1 MVLDRVS
8 ELENEEYMSMTQEE
22 RDSIN
27 EIFEMLK
34 AQQSSDISTDS
45 VDPSTLDLAA
55 KHGDIEREQEAYE
68 EMPMIDVE
76 TIARKWANV
85 YELALPADLEGGYDA
100 ANNRILISDRL
111 TPIQRRCVLAHE
123 ISHAR
128 HHDVGCK
135 CDSATERRADMEA
148 ARMLVNQLEYQSAE
162 IIFDGDECAI
172 ARELNVMPW
181 IIRAYKNW
189 LHDSVTA

>member
-1 MVLDRVS
+1 
-8 ELENEEYMSMTQEE
+8 
-22 RDSIN
+22 
-27 EIFEMLK
+27 
-34 AQQSSDISTDS
+34 
-45 VDPSTLDLAA
+45 
-55 KHGDIEREQEAYE
+55 
-68 EMPMIDVE
+68 MIDVE

-85 YELALPADLEGGYDA
+85 YELVLPADLEGGYDA

-189 LHDSVTA
+189 LHDSVAA

>member
-1 MVLDRVS
+1 
-8 ELENEEYMSMTQEE
+8 
-22 RDSIN
+22 
-27 EIFEMLK
+27 
-34 AQQSSDISTDS
+34 
-45 VDPSTLDLAA
+45 
-55 KHGDIEREQEAYE
+55 
-68 EMPMIDVE
+68 MIDVE

-111 TPIQRRCVLAHE
+111 TPIQRRCVLAYE

-181 IIRAYKNW
+181 VIRAYKNW
-189 LHDSVTA
+189 LHDSVAA

>member
-1 MVLDRVS
+1 
-8 ELENEEYMSMTQEE
+8 
-22 RDSIN
+22 
-27 EIFEMLK
+27 
-34 AQQSSDISTDS
+34 
-45 VDPSTLDLAA
+45 
-55 KHGDIEREQEAYE
+55 
-68 EMPMIDVE
+68 MIDVE

-85 YELALPADLEGGYDA
+85 YELALAKVKIRAGADLEGGYDA

-181 IIRAYKNW
+181 VIRAYKNW
-189 LHDSVTA
+189 LHDSVAA